1 MSNCFGEHYPPFNWV
16 SLSVPLLCVSSPHDS
31 VPLLL
36 FIVRICT
43 FLKCVPLLPFMV
55 CVSPSL
61 NCVPLL
67 PFMVCVSPSLNCVP
81 LLPFMVCV
89 SPSLNCVPLLPFMV
103 CVSTSLDRVPFLNS
117 HDQLIVY
124 LCVPAGA
131 GLSKVSKGVGIMIT
145 ELFFHIVLKRTEV
158 LFIQEVTRVYTS
170 PFLDTDKFEM
180 ALRAEKF
187 PGFSRNGPLVC
198 DLTER
203 KFQVFIW
210 LLKTR

>member
-55 CVSPSL
+55 CVSS
-61 NCVPLL
+61 
-67 PFMVCVSPSLNCVP
+67 SLNCVP

-131 GLSKVSKGVGIMIT
+131 GLSKVPKGVGIMIT

-170 PFLDTDKFEM
+170 PFLDTDKFKM
-180 ALRAEKF
+180 ALRVEKF
-187 PGFSRNGPLVC
+187 PGFSRNGPLDQDVAALC
-198 DLTER
+198 HLFNSVWRWSAFE
-203 KFQVFIW
+203 
-210 LLKTR
+210 